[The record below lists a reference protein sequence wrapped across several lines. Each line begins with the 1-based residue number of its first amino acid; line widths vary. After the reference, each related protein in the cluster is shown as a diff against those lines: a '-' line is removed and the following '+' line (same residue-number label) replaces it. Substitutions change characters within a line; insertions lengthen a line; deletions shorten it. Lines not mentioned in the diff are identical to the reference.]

1 MTLPPIHYFT
11 RDILSRAV
19 GITVLDEDQKLVCSE
34 ILSKETPIPSIQ
46 TKRFKMSE
54 PKQTCVE
61 IQILQ
66 GREGDPLAKCDCL
79 GSFHLN
85 DLPERPD
92 VIERIEVTFDIDGNG
107 LLNASARDMV
117 CNKTANLDIDINHS
131 SQAQGAA

>member
-1 MTLPPIHYFT
+1 
-11 RDILSRAV
+11 
-19 GITVLDEDQKLVCSE
+19 
-34 ILSKETPIPSIQ
+34 
-46 TKRFKMSE
+46 MSE